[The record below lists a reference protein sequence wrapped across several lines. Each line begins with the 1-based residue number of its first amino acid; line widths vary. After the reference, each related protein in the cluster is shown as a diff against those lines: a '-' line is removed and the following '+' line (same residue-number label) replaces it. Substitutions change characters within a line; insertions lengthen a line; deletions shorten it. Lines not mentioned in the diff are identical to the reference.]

1 MLQNM
6 SMTEAFCENEI
17 GLFFLLS
24 RSNGT
29 GSIAGLVVGWLLGR
43 AYQVELVCIMTL
55 MWNISRDEQ
64 SF

>member
-17 GLFFLLS
+17 SLCFLLS

-29 GSIAGLVVGWLLGR
+29 GSRAGLVVGWLLGR

>member
-17 GLFFLLS
+17 SLFFLLS

>member
-17 GLFFLLS
+17 SLFFLLS
-24 RSNGT
+24 RSDGT

>member
-17 GLFFLLS
+17 SLFFLLS

-43 AYQVELVCIMTL
+43 AYQVKLVCIMTL

>member
-17 GLFFLLS
+17 TFFFFY
-24 RSNGT
+24 REVT
-29 GSIAGLVVGWLLGR
+29 EPEVQPGWLWVGCQ
-43 AYQVELVCIMTL
+43 AEQVELVCVCIMTL

>member
-17 GLFFLLS
+17 SLFFLLS

-29 GSIAGLVVGWLLGR
+29 GSIAGLVVRQSIPGWVGL
-43 AYQVELVCIMTL
+43 YYDFNVEH
-55 MWNISRDEQ
+55 
-64 SF
+64 

>member
-17 GLFFLLS
+17 SLFFLLS

-29 GSIAGLVVGWLLGR
+29 GSIAGLVVGQLLGR

>member
-17 GLFFLLS
+17 SLFFILS

>member
-1 MLQNM
+1 MKTK
-6 SMTEAFCENEI
+6 SVF
-17 GLFFLLS
+17 FFLLS

>member
-17 GLFFLLS
+17 SLFFLLS

-43 AYQVELVCIMTL
+43 AYQVELVCIMTS